1 MRNYTLNCRW
11 KVLLLSCL
19 PMFLCLYTYAQ
30 QTLSGKV
37 VDAGTHETI
46 IGASVKVK
54 GTTMGTVTDEHGAF
68 KLTIMPGAILQ
79 ISYIG
84 YHPVEV
90 PAATGSVQTIR
101 ITGDSQN
108 LNDVVVVGYGTQKKA
123 TLTGSVSTVDAK
135 VFQDRGPV
143 SNPLAALQ
151 GQVPG
156 VAITRSSAQ
165 PGRESWSF
173 LIRGAASTNSTEP
186 LIVVDGV
193 PIPSV
198 AALSTLNPADVD
210 NISFLKDAAAAIY
223 GSRAAGGV
231 VLVTTKKAKSGKTVI
246 NYSGS
251 YSIKNVGL
259 QPELVD
265 VNGWGPMVLEA
276 RQSDGFSASDL
287 WTNLA
292 NASIYAKKNGLNYLT
307 QAQYHAAGYTGFTD
321 VKDFP
326 FYDGTMQDVLWGN
339 AASQEHQLSIAGR
352 TEKVGYRI
360 SLGYLN
366 DGSLLQVGNNS
377 YKRYNFRLNDDYQIS
392 DKFKIE
398 TNFSLERSDIIQPS
412 NIGAVLNNGTQPG
425 FPLSALNGKPYIWG
439 SGIGNA
445 APNNIADLGG
455 DAKQYNTRFNTS
467 ANGTYNFNKH
477 LKAVATL
484 GYNYNDVDYR
494 TNENVINFYDI
505 TGTTLVS
512 SLAPS
517 AGSSRSFYQRVAQ
530 RTSYYTGNA
539 FAEYNQDFA
548 DHHLKIMAGG
558 QYERNEN
565 NSFFGRTQ
573 DVINGIPPSLN
584 LGTGDPTSKSVGETQ
599 DHYALAGFFSRI
611 NYTYKSKYLFEASM
625 RYDGSSRFVSENRW
639 KPFFGFLAGWRIK
652 DEEFMKSVN
661 FISDLKLRASYGTAG
676 NQSGIGLYD
685 YVTLLNLNSSQNAQ
699 GSSFPII
706 GTSPVVR
713 VSPGNLVALDRTW
726 ETVKTSNAGLDFG
739 FFNGSLTGS
748 FDYFLKYNSNM
759 LIARTYPTVL
769 GASAP
774 AGNNGELKT
783 TGVELSLN
791 WNGKIG
797 QVNYHV
803 GGNISNYNNVLLKFG
818 GQQVI
823 SSANRGF
830 NSAVEG
836 YPLNSYFG
844 LVYDGRIQTQA
855 QLDAYK
861 KLIPN
866 NNIGIPSGNT
876 RSNSLQLGDN
886 MFKDLNG
893 DGKIT
898 FEGDAKFLG
907 TDDPHYIYAF
917 NGGASWNGFD
927 FNFILQGVGKRTII
941 RDGNWTIPANVIY
954 QAQNAAFLNQWWTPD
969 RTDAAL
975 PRISSTGAIN
985 NYNYIASDW
994 IAQSGAYLRLKNV
1007 VVGYTIP
1014 QNISRRVKIDKIR
1027 VYFSGNDL
1035 WESTKIN
1042 DGWDPEA
1049 PRTVNNSGN
1058 SENNNV
1064 STYSQRYPFYRFYT
1078 FGVNLTF

>member
-1 MRNYTLNCRW
+1 M
-11 KVLLLSCL
+11 KSLLPKRVSSC
-19 PMFLCLYTYAQ
+19 FLILLIACMTHPSFAQ
-30 QTLSGKV
+30 QVLSGKV
-37 VDAGTHETI
+37 VDAKSNETI

-54 GTTMGTVTDEHGAF
+54 NTGNGAVTNSSGAF
-68 KLTIMPGAILQ
+68 KISAAAGDILQ

-84 YHPVEV
+84 YNSVEI
-90 PAATGSVQTIR
+90 PATAGAMVIKLSAVA
-101 ITGDSQN
+101 
-108 LNDVVVVGYGTQKKA
+108 NDLSEVVVVGYGTQKKA

-143 SNPLAALQ
+143 ANPLAALQ

-165 PGRESWSF
+165 PGRESWNF
-173 LIRGAASTNSTEP
+173 LIRGSASTNSTEP
-186 LIVVDGV
+186 LIVIDGV
-193 PIPSV
+193 PVPSV
-198 AALSTLNPADVD
+198 ASLSTLNPADVD

-231 VLVTTKKAKSGKTVI
+231 VLITTKKAKNGKTVI
-246 NYSGS
+246 NYSGA
-251 YSIKNVGL
+251 YSIKSVGL
-259 QPELVD
+259 QPKLVD

-276 RQSDGFSASDL
+276 RLADGFGDSDL
-287 WTNLA
+287 WINLA
-292 NASIYAKKNGLNYLT
+292 KASIYAKQNGLNYLT
-307 QAQYHAAGYTGFTD
+307 QAQYNAAGFIGFTD

-339 AASQEHQLSIAGR
+339 TTSQEHQLSIAGR
-352 TEKVGYRI
+352 TEKAGYRI

-377 YKRYNFRLNDDYQIS
+377 NRRYNLRLSNDYQVS
-392 DKFKIE
+392 EKLKIE
-398 TNFSLERSDIIQPS
+398 TNFSLERTDIIQPA

-425 FPLSALNGKPYIWG
+425 FPLTALNGKPYVWG

-455 DAKQYNTRFNTS
+455 DAKEYNTRFNTS
-467 ANGTYNFNKH
+467 ANATYTFNKH
-477 LKAVATL
+477 LKAVGTV
-484 GYNYNDVDYR
+484 GFNYNDVDYR

-505 TGTTLVS
+505 TGTILNS
-512 SLAPS
+512 SLAPTN
-517 AGSSRSFYQRVAQ
+517 GSSRSFYQRVAQ
-530 RTSYYTGNA
+530 RTSYYTTNA
-539 FAEYNQDFA
+539 FLEYNQDFG
-548 DHHLKIMAGG
+548 DHNIKILGGG

-565 NSFFGRTQ
+565 NSFLARTQ
-573 DVINGIPPSLN
+573 DVLNGAPPSLS
-584 LGTGDPTSKSVGETQ
+584 LGTGDPTSKSVSELQ
-599 DHYALAGFFSRI
+599 DHYALAGFFGRV
-611 NYTYKSKYLFEASM
+611 NYTYKNKYLFEASM
-625 RYDGSSRFVSENRW
+625 RYDGSSRFIAANRW
-639 KPFFGFLAGWRIK
+639 KPFFGLSAGWRLK
-652 DEEFMKSVN
+652 EEDFLKSAD
-661 FISDLKLRASYGTAG
+661 FLSDLKLRLSYGTAG

-685 YVTLLNLNSSQNAQ
+685 YITLLNLNYSQNAQ
-699 GSSFPII
+699 GASYPII

-713 VSPGNLVALDRTW
+713 VSPGGLVALDRTW
-726 ETVKTSNAGLDFG
+726 ETVKTSNAGVDFG
-739 FFNGSLTGS
+739 FFNNRLTGT

-769 GASAP
+769 GATAP

-783 TGVELSLN
+783 TGFEFSLN

-797 QVNYHV
+797 DATYHI
-803 GGNISNYNNVLLKFG
+803 GGNISDYKNNLEKFG
-818 GQQVI
+818 GQKII

-836 YPLNSYFG
+836 YPINSYFG
-844 LVYDGRIQTQA
+844 LEYAGRIQTQA

-898 FEGDAKFLG
+898 FEGDSKFLG
-907 TDDPHYIYAF
+907 TDDPHYIYSF
-917 NGGASWNGFD
+917 NGGASWKGFD

-954 QAQNAAFLNQWWTPD
+954 QSQNEAFLNKWWTPT
-969 RTDAAL
+969 RTDAEL

-1007 VVGYTIP
+1007 VFGYTIP
-1014 QNISRRVKIDKIR
+1014 QKISQKVKIDRIR

-1035 WESTKIN
+1035 WESTKIK

-1049 PRTVNNSGN
+1049 ARTVNNTGN
-1058 SENNNV
+1058 TANNNI
-1064 STYSQRYPFYRFYT
+1064 STFSQRYPFYRFYT
-1078 FGVNLTF
+1078 FGLNLTF